1 MSIMPNIT
9 RIPIISNFT
18 HLSMIQV
25 SNAIMQLLLFPIIIR
40 VVGMEAFGK
49 VSVAFAYAST
59 MGILVNYGTSLST
72 IKDIASATN
81 HHQRSFVYTETLLL
95 RIVVVIIPC
104 ICLFLTPLLQN
115 DYTVLFL
122 FATPVILAEVL
133 NPLSF
138 YTGLEKILPYNIAN
152 LAAKLLSAA
161 GILLWVQKPDDAYL
175 VNCIFGMASI
185 CCFVFLHLHLHQHW
199 QIRWTHVQKDRVFAL
214 LKQNFPLTG
223 NNLTVQLQQSLF
235 LFFLSGYS
243 NPIILGAYAVCDK
256 IVWSFRLFIIAF
268 CGAIFPTAI
277 RTFQDSPAKAMHQK
291 RQINLLFTVVFG
303 IAGIILIAWPQL
315 AVWLFTGEQDST
327 TILYVRSVGFVPL
340 LAALNALNVIE
351 LLIKNQYKQL
361 FQIGLIVL
369 GATLIVSWWIAASGL
384 SDFFGYYLLFTETI
398 ALIAYLIFL
407 RKKTYK

>member
-1 MSIMPNIT
+1 MSIIRNIT
-9 RIPIISNFT
+9 RIPIINNFT

-49 VSVAFAYAST
+49 VSVAFAYATT
-59 MGILVNYGTSLST
+59 MGILVNYGTSLSG
-72 IKDIASATN
+72 IKDTASASN
-81 HHQRSFVYTETLLL
+81 AQQRSVVYSEILLL
-95 RIVVVIIPC
+95 RFIVVLIPC
-104 ICLFLTPLLQN
+104 LGLLLTPFLQN

-122 FATPVILAEVL
+122 FATPLIVAEVL
-133 NPLSF
+133 NPLCF
-138 YTGLEKILPYNIAN
+138 YTALEKILPYNIAN
-152 LAAKLLSAA
+152 LTAKLLSTA
-161 GILLWVQKPDDAYL
+161 GILLWVQRPDDAYL
-175 VNCIFGMASI
+175 VNFIFGITSM
-185 CCFVFLHLHLHQHW
+185 CCFLFIHLHLHKHW
-199 QIRWTHVQKDRVFAL
+199 QIRWTHVKKDRVFAL

-277 RTFQDSPAKAMHQK
+277 RIFQESPAKAMHQK

-303 IAGIILIAWPQL
+303 IAGIILIVWPQL
-315 AVWLFTGEQDST
+315 AVWLFTGEQDP
-327 TILYVRSVGFVPL
+327 TIIRYVQSVGFVPL

-351 LLIKNQYKQL
+351 LLIKNQYKEL

-384 SDFFGYYLLFTETI
+384 SNLFGYYLLFTETI

-407 RKKTYK
+407 HKKTDK

>member
-81 HHQRSFVYTETLLL
+81 HHQRSVVYTETLLL

-104 ICLFLTPLLQN
+104 ICLFLTPLLKN

-122 FATPVILAEVL
+122 FATPVILAEVF

-152 LAAKLLSAA
+152 LAAKLLSTA

-235 LFFLSGYS
+235 LLS
-243 NPIILGAYAVCDK
+243 
-256 IVWSFRLFIIAF
+256 
-268 CGAIFPTAI
+268 
-277 RTFQDSPAKAMHQK
+277 
-291 RQINLLFTVVFG
+291 
-303 IAGIILIAWPQL
+303 LIH
-315 AVWLFTGEQDST
+315 
-327 TILYVRSVGFVPL
+327 I
-340 LAALNALNVIE
+340 
-351 LLIKNQYKQL
+351 
-361 FQIGLIVL
+361 
-369 GATLIVSWWIAASGL
+369 
-384 SDFFGYYLLFTETI
+384 
-398 ALIAYLIFL
+398 
-407 RKKTYK
+407 